1 MEQDESLAAKRE
13 DEVQQEA
20 VAEVSPQ
27 KEESIIK
34 LDDTAMKKQD
44 ESTLEINESSISI
57 AADQIIEE
65 NYVQQLPIA
74 EPQVVFPGDR
84 RESNTQMEPSK
95 SNINQGS
102 SAL

>member
-1 MEQDESLAAKRE
+1 
-13 DEVQQEA
+13 
-20 VAEVSPQ
+20 
-27 KEESIIK
+27 
-34 LDDTAMKKQD
+34 MKKQD

-84 RESNTQMEPSK
+84 RESNT
-95 SNINQGS
+95 
-102 SAL
+102 